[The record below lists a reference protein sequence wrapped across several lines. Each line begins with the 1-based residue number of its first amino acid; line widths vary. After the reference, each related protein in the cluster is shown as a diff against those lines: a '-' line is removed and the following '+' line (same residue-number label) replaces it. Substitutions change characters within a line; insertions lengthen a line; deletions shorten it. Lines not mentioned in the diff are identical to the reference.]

1 MSPMQRD
8 PEPWRKLGE
17 TLAGHFTARARGLL
31 ASEFVLLDREGAE
44 IGRLEIHGTAGAE
57 LKAGDAEARIERVV
71 RYGYRMRSH
80 DNEFLTSTGDATS
93 PEITYLNHPYKA
105 RLSLLRNTAEAGPAE
120 HNATIRTTIR
130 IKGGLTNRN
139 YEASFELG
147 DENSLPVALFLLYR
161 LGALRREAY
170 RAG

>member
-1 MSPMQRD
+1 MRPMQRD

-17 TLAGHFTARARGLL
+17 TLAGHFTARTRRLL
-31 ASEFVLLDREGAE
+31 ASEFVLLDRDGAE

-71 RYGYRMRSH
+71 RSGYRMRSH

-120 HNATIRTTIR
+120 HNATIR

-161 LGALRREAY
+161 LVALRREAY

>member
-17 TLAGHFTARARGLL
+17 TLAGHFTARACGLL
-31 ASEFVLLDREGAE
+31 ASEFVLLDRQGAE

-57 LKAGDAEARIERVV
+57 LKAGNVEARIERVV
-71 RYGYRMRSH
+71 RSSYRMRSH

-120 HNATIRTTIR
+120 HNATIR

-161 LGALRREAY
+161 LVALRREAY